1 MFLLLVK
8 YYGGENIKEDGM
20 DGRKTTRKVSWGNLK
35 EEERLD
41 EVGGDGRIILKLIL
55 MNRSRGGGVG
65 GRGGLE

>member
-1 MFLLLVK
+1 
-8 YYGGENIKEDGM
+8 M

>member
-1 MFLLLVK
+1 LFLLLVK